1 MVLNIGGIVNLLLF
15 IFGQLVGG
23 YDIGSGN
30 MLMDVWI
37 WCQVGKPYDKDVE
50 WVWVGKVIF
59 LLL

>member
-1 MVLNIGGIVNLLLF
+1 MVFNIGGIVNLLLF

-23 YDIGSGN
+23 YDIGFGN

-37 WCQVGKPYDKDVE
+37 WCQVGKFYDKDVE